1 MAILTCDICED
12 KLMSGSNG
20 VATCEDCGMERIN
33 NTCMDTIEIYEAT
46 PINHDVPYGRKI
58 VDSVTPNT

>member
-1 MAILTCDICED
+1 
-12 KLMSGSNG
+12 MSGSDG
-20 VATCEDCGMERIN
+20 VATYEDCGMEHFN